1 MARIRLC
8 LVSCKAKRCNQVC
21 CRWQRRT
28 LRPHQ
33 CGELTKA
40 TTYAANPP
48 NSARNNAKICLKYAT
63 SLRHFLLDLTGDV
76 PGCAENLHI
85 DPQTTF
91 GRTCPKYYQL
101 DPVCIGISESKFLTR
116 MKWGPENLLK
126 PRAAASCIVLFRS
139 KTECRNRNPTETQQ
153 KPKNAISLEL
163 RRSTEKDT
171 FCKKC
176 LKRRSR
182 YLELS

>member
-1 MARIRLC
+1 MAAQKCRKSEPSLLITSCLNAQQQHILLGFSFSQSLGYVMARIRLC

-116 MKWGPENLLK
+116 MK
-126 PRAAASCIVLFRS
+126 
-139 KTECRNRNPTETQQ
+139 
-153 KPKNAISLEL
+153 
-163 RRSTEKDT
+163 
-171 FCKKC
+171 
-176 LKRRSR
+176 
-182 YLELS
+182 